1 MEPTPRQELPHLG
14 EEREDALVAV
24 PRGRRSA
31 PRSVRPGEPR
41 GDLEVLLDGQVGEDA
56 GVLGRVA
63 DAEEGPLVRGQ
74 VRDVPAP
81 ERDLPDAHREEPHD
95 AVVRRRLPRAVSAD
109 EADRLAVVDG
119 ERDATEDLRRPA
131 VGVDVVE
138 LEHRSRHGQGAR
150 VVPMSVVVTASLRRI
165 SSGVPSARIV
175 PWCMATIRSE

>member
-1 MEPTPRQELPHLG
+1 MPS
-14 EEREDALVAV
+14 ALIALTASMRRVTTTGAS
-24 PRGRRSA
+24 PSNRSSRSRTEGRG
-31 PRSVRPGEPR
+31 VRARLIATIFFWP
-41 GDLEVLLDGQVGEDA
+41 
-56 GVLGRVA
+56 
-63 DAEEGPLVRGQ
+63 
-74 VRDVPAP
+74 P

-95 AVVRRRLPRAVSAD
+95 AVDRRRLPRAVSAD

-131 VGVDVVE
+131 VGVDAVE